1 MNVEDLGNNKYKVGD
16 IVVFKKKAVWSGS
29 DEITGKI
36 TGIDYDDDFGW
47 FYYTDI
53 KRNGKPIEILEK
65 SIIKKINQK
74 KNMKKTTKK
83 SARSTT
89 ARRKTKASGTMSMA
103 AKILHAQKADYQK
116 IFRSEVKKSKDPKV
130 GAKNAGKIYRDRYGA
145 TATARWKKALKR
157 AK

>member
-1 MNVEDLGNNKYKVGD
+1 MNVEDFGNNKYKVGD

-29 DEITGKI
+29 DETTGKI

-53 KRNGKPIEILEK
+53 NRNGKPIEILEK

-83 SARSTT
+83 SASSTT

-103 AKILHAQKADYQK
+103 VKILHAQKDDYKK
-116 IFRSEVKKSKDPKV
+116 IFRDEVKKSKDPKS
-130 GAKNAGKIYRDRYGA
+130 GAKKAGKIYRDRYGA